1 MTAIIPDHFSA
12 HKMNCTNHPGATEGV
27 FPCDRC
33 ARPFCPS
40 CVVSVRGEILCGY
53 CKVEYVRDLRS
64 GVNRAALVLSGFDRR
79 FGAWFVDRVILSV
92 PAAVVL
98 FAFLLPALQ
107 QSSTFEPPS
116 SLTLITWGM
125 LPIYIIYEALML
137 QFRGQTL
144 GKMAMQIKVVKP
156 TGEPISAGQAWGRSV
171 VRVVFI
177 SGLALINYITAFFN
191 REKQC
196 IHDMAARTR
205 VIIADHDL

>member
-1 MTAIIPDHFSA
+1 MTAIISDHFLTLT
-12 HKMNCTNHPGATEGV
+12 MNCTNHPGATEGV

-40 CVVSVRGEILCGY
+40 CVVSLRGEILCGY
-53 CKVEYVRDLRS
+53 CKVEHVRDLRS

-79 FGAWFVDRVILSV
+79 FAAWFVDRIILSL
-92 PAAVVL
+92 PSGIVL
-98 FAFLLPALQ
+98 FAFLFPALQ
-107 QSSTFEPPS
+107 NTTNFEPPS
-116 SLTLITWGM
+116 WLAFATWGM

-144 GKMAMQIKVVKP
+144 GKMAMQIRVVKP
-156 TGEPISAGQAWGRSV
+156 TGEPISPGQAWGRSL

-177 SGLALINYITAFFN
+177 SALSLINYFTAFFN

-205 VIIADHDL
+205 VIIADHAL